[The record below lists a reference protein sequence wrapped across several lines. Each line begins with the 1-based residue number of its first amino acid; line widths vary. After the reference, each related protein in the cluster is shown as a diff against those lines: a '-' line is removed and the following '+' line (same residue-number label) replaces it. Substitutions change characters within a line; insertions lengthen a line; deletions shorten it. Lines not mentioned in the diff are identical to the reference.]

1 MSSVKNM
8 LFFQLAILLC
18 GIIAASTSV
27 LFIKACTVQPVL
39 LAAYRVLL
47 ATVFLLPLFIR
58 DFKKHTDSYTRR
70 DMLSSILPGIVLGL
84 HFITWITGARMTPAA
99 NASLIVC
106 LVPLATPFFLA
117 LLVRERLTR
126 NEVVATVIA
135 LAGVVWLA
143 YADFNARPEYFRGD
157 LMCFLSMLLFALYLV
172 LARKNRHV
180 SSVWLYVVP
189 LYGIAGVFCLICG
202 LVVASPF
209 VHYSGKDLFCIVGLA
224 LVPTVLGHSSFN
236 YAMKYFRGQVVSI
249 LAMGEFISA
258 SILAYFIFREI
269 PSVAFY
275 ITAAF
280 VIVSGIIIIAGL
292 YSSSRKN
299 TV

>member
-1 MSSVKNM
+1 MSSVKGS
-8 LFFQLAILLC
+8 FFVQLSVLVC
-18 GIIAASTSV
+18 GIVAASTSV
-27 LFIKACTVQPVL
+27 LFIKACTVHPVL

-47 ATVFLLPLFIR
+47 ASVLLLPLFIR
-58 DFKKHTDSYTRR
+58 DFRKHIDTYTRR
-70 DMLSSILPGIVLGL
+70 DFLSSILPGIVLGL
-84 HFITWITGARMTPAA
+84 HFITWIFGARMTPAA

-126 NEVVATVIA
+126 NEVLATSIA
-135 LAGVVWLA
+135 LVGVAWLA
-143 YADFNARPEYFRGD
+143 IADFNARPEYFRGD
-157 LMCFLSMLLFALYLV
+157 VMCFVSMLLFALYLV

-189 LYGIAGVFCLICG
+189 LYCIAGVFCLLCG
-202 LVVASPF
+202 LVVTSPF
-209 VHYSGKDLFCIVGLA
+209 VHYSGRDLFCIVGLA
-224 LVPTVLGHSSFN
+224 AVPTLLGHSSYN
-236 YAMKYFRGQVVSI
+236 YAMKFFRGQVVSI

-269 PSVAFY
+269 PGFAFY
-275 ITAAF
+275 ITATF
-280 VIVSGIIIIAGL
+280 VIASGLIIIAGL